1 MVRGIGRAVAAG
13 RTIHPES
20 ESFSIPGITIK
31 RGGGL
36 ALALQPLPLPQL
48 KPLIHHSPSQPTT
61 QLPLLHPII
70 AADILAA
77 TDPPPVCV
85 PTATFV
91 TTALP
96 HQHRQTPSVTHLT
109 TPTTTTPTA
118 LRIITTTGTI
128 AAALARAQHRATI
141 EVILRDTTTGAPHR
155 PQAFHIAIPIIR
167 AQGHQD
173 LRNHHKPAW
182 LRGVRTHRTPNP
194 IAAAGPIRMIPNTV
208 LTRAK

>member
-1 MVRGIGRAVAAG
+1 
-13 RTIHPES
+13 
-20 ESFSIPGITIK
+20 
-31 RGGGL
+31 
-36 ALALQPLPLPQL
+36 
-48 KPLIHHSPSQPTT
+48 
-61 QLPLLHPII
+61 
-70 AADILAA
+70 
-77 TDPPPVCV
+77 VCV

-96 HQHRQTPSVTHLT
+96 HQHPQTPSVTHLT

-128 AAALARAQHRATI
+128 AAALARAHHRATI
-141 EVILRDTTTGAPHR
+141 EVIFRDTTTGAPHR